1 MGHIIGIDPTNI
13 DARLKL
19 PDRGPRMIKSA
30 LQTTATGQVDDIA
43 ENKKVHTNLIWRV
56 VGK

>member
-1 MGHIIGIDPTNI
+1 MGDIIGIDPTNI

-19 PDRGPRMIKSA
+19 PDRGPGMIQSA

-43 ENKKVHTNLIWRV
+43 ENKKAHTNLIWRV

>member
-1 MGHIIGIDPTNI
+1 MGDIIGIDPTNV
-13 DARLKL
+13 DAHLKL
-19 PDRGPRMIKSA
+19 PDRGPRMIQSA